1 MPTDA
6 KDTKADNRVPKYIR
20 IDRDLDRAV
29 RVYAAQHDM
38 KVAHVIE
45 EALRMFL
52 SAAQKPDTN
61 G

>member
-6 KDTKADNRVPKYIR
+6 KDTKTDNRVPKYIR

-29 RVYAAQHDM
+29 RIFAAEHDM
-38 KVAHVIE
+38 RVTHVIE
-45 EALRMFL
+45 KALRAFL
-52 SAAQKPDTN
+52 SAAQKPDAN